1 MNNKE
6 IIQNEII
13 QLNNRF
19 INICLRVEEK
29 YLPEL
34 SVQLNCSMSVLRM
47 LRSLNYEQIENLVNE
62 SRFLLQ
68 PAMDINGIQRAAN
81 INSSHIRRLFI
92 SSSIRS
98 NHD

>member
-6 IIQNEII
+6 MIQYEII
-13 QLNNRF
+13 ELNKRF
-19 INICLRVEEK
+19 INICLRVDES
-29 YLPEL
+29 YLLEL
-34 SVQLNCSMSVLRM
+34 SVQLNTSMSVLRM
-47 LRSLNYEQIENLVNE
+47 LRTLNYEQIENLVNE